1 MHIYNTHT
9 ATHFSVRVSSD
20 MSTIVLPAKSNYL
33 KPHISFCPHQHTQAG
48 SSSIFAA
55 GRVLNS
61 NTSKN
66 LVLGAPAALD
76 TGAHLEPSLLLSLGM
91 CGGRCE

>member
-1 MHIYNTHT
+1 MP
-9 ATHFSVRVSSD
+9 
-20 MSTIVLPAKSNYL
+20 TILFCHKIAKSKNI
-33 KPHISFCPHQHTQAG
+33 ISNHLFLSVPIHTQAG

-76 TGAHLEPSLLLSLGM
+76 TGAHLEPSLLLSLGV
-91 CGGRCE
+91 CGGSVCGLAGGWLGVEWG